1 MFNKID
7 KQSIVIV
14 FFVIIVACLSC
25 WSMVKYPQS
34 MTTPSQDFNFEEI
47 DFHVNPV
54 KSSEIR
60 FEI

>member
-1 MFNKID
+1 
-7 KQSIVIV
+7 
-14 FFVIIVACLSC
+14 
-25 WSMVKYPQS
+25 MVKYPQS